1 MKPHTNIQK
10 EIVQLAQKLPKLTER
25 QKAYAYEHCFKH
37 YAHRTKG
44 GMITCMECGHRWK
57 SEHRLAEKLCGCTC
71 PHCGR
76 KLEVMDT
83 RQRVFTNNEYFQ
95 SLLPATAIRFSAFS
109 M

>member
-83 RQRVFTNNEYFQ
+83 RQRVFTNNEYFSIVTTCNGYQ
-95 SLLPATAIRFSAFS
+95 VFRFS